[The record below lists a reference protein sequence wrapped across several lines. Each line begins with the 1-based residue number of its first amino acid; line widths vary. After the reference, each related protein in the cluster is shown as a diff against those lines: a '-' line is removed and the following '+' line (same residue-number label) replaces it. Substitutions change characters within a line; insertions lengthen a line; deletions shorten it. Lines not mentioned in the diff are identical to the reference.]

1 MLPYRVQY
9 IVDRVG
15 TLGEHRR
22 TATGGFLV
30 EATLAR
36 VGVLDYVVDG
46 KTVRHYNPPSV
57 LQASLDDIATAPV
70 TNRHPKQF
78 VDTKT
83 YAAVAKGHVVGA
95 PSFVDGHL
103 KATLA
108 IHDAELIA
116 DIEMGSARE
125 VSMGYLVRTTDTPGA
140 TDDGETYDVVRDSIV
155 WNHIAIVPKG
165 RAGKS
170 VRLLLDSQDI
180 PDESETL
187 MTYKIDGADVD
198 ADKAQAA
205 FDSAYARLEGELA
218 VAQAKFDAAVAKLAE
233 AEAKLA
239 VATSDE
245 AIDAAVSARLAKQAE
260 DAARAARLETVKK
273 AFPDLKLE
281 GRSQDAIDALYAVA
295 DAQIARDPEGLNAL
309 NAATD
314 ARPAAA
320 KPVVKK
326 LSAREKMLEDNRK
339 ALEKVVAE

>member
-1 MLPYRVQY
+1 VLPYRVQY

-15 TLGEHRR
+15 TLGNHRR

-46 KTVRHYNPPSV
+46 RVVRHLNTPAV
-57 LQASLDDIATAPV
+57 LQASLDEIATAPV

-95 PSFVDGHL
+95 PVFVDGHL

-125 VSMGYLVRTTDTPGA
+125 VSMGYLVRVADAPGA
-140 TDDGETYDVVRDSIV
+140 TESGEVYDVVREAIV

-187 MTYKIDGADVD
+187 MLFKIDGADVD

-205 FDSAYARLEGELA
+205 FDSAYAKLEGELS
-218 VAQAKFDAAVAKLAE
+218 VARTKLAE

-239 VATSDE
+239 VAVSDE
-245 AIDAAVSARLAKQAE
+245 AIDAAVEARLAKKAE
-260 DAARAARLETVKK
+260 DDARAARLETVKK

-295 DAQIARDPEGLNAL
+295 DKQIAKDPEGLDGL
-309 NAATD
+309 AAKTD
-314 ARPAAA
+314 ARPEVKQP
-320 KPVVKK
+320 KPKK
-326 LSAREKMLEDNRK
+326 PSARDRMLEEQRK
-339 ALEKVVAE
+339 ALGNIAAE